1 MLFFVLVACKKVEP
15 APADIDGLS
24 HYFWKHYDNEDDSLI
39 ADGVT
44 NAFIA
49 IDAENLDEPL
59 KGSISNL
66 STEELALVGKED
78 EDPDAMS
85 GIFFANVVHCPID
98 IIEKGAY
105 ATNQDERHEG
115 DYTEYNREYTSDIDA
130 YESRETNRL
139 SWTTNY
145 TVETIGQ
152 RLSVE
157 INGSMRYIAEIDE
170 QLTPYGP
177 IVLSRGIL
185 ADDAYFNDS
194 NDRGMFQDYQL
205 EVYFPISETKT
216 IHYFTI
222 WRDIVYTSTID
233 FSSQSM
239 QDLVLD
245 GMIEWDLDSEA
256 ECQ

>member
-1 MLFFVLVACKKVEP
+1 MLLIFFACANIEP
-15 APADIDGLS
+15 APSDIDGLS
-24 HYFWKHYDNEDDSLI
+24 HYFWTHYDNEEDTII
-39 ADGVT
+39 ADGIL
-44 NAFIA
+44 NAFTA
-49 IDAENLDEPL
+49 IDASNLEEPL
-59 KGSISNL
+59 RGTVSNL
-66 STEELALVGKED
+66 SLEELSLVGKEH
-78 EDPDAMS
+78 EDPEAMS
-85 GIFFANVVHCPID
+85 GIYFANVVHCPMD
-98 IIEKGAY
+98 AIERGVY

-115 DYTEYNREYTSDIDA
+115 DYAEYNREYTSDLQA
-130 YESRETNRL
+130 YESRESNRL

-157 INGSMRYIAEIDE
+157 INGGIRYVAEIDE
-170 QLTPYGP
+170 ARTPYGP
-177 IVLSRGIL
+177 IILSRGVL
-185 ADDAYFNDS
+185 GEDAYFNDS

-205 EVYFPISETKT
+205 EVYFPISSTEA

-222 WRDIVYTSTID
+222 WREITYTSTID

-245 GMIEWDLDSEA
+245 GMIDWDLDTEA